1 MSDDPATA
9 SGGPGGDDAP
19 AGDDAVDDDD
29 ADDERLLAE
38 LRRLATVLDP
48 VPPDALAAA
57 RSAIAWRT
65 MDAELAELTGDPVAG
80 PRLAA
85 GVRGAPAPALLSFEA
100 GDFAVEVEVEVAD
113 GGERRLLGQVV
124 PPAAGDVEVRHGGE
138 PVAVDVDALGRFSA
152 PGIAAGPVSLRCRVG
167 GRVVETDWFLA

>member
-9 SGGPGGDDAP
+9 SGGPGGDDA
-19 AGDDAVDDDD
+19 GTDDAGDD

-65 MDAELAELTGDPVAG
+65 MDAELAELAGDVAG
-80 PRLAA
+80 SSLAA

-100 GDFAVEVEVEVAD
+100 GDFAVEVEVEVVD
-113 GGERRLLGQVV
+113 GGECRLLGQVV
-124 PPAAGDVEVRHGGE
+124 PPAAGDVEVRHGGA
-138 PVAVDVDALGRFSA
+138 PVAVAVDALGRFSA
-152 PGIAAGPVSLRCRVG
+152 SGIAAGPVSLRCRVG